1 MKRRWNRI
9 PITELFVCFGHVRT
23 LSMGPRRNRSV
34 RSHRGVGP
42 PLHEKYSILIY
53 VVPLL
58 MGETFFPR
66 DAGTLPDAPIGPAS
80 PGDPLRP
87 GKKEKKE
94 NAYFRRG
101 NSFVKKVFTICKK
114 GVDKPG
120 GRWYN
125 Q

>member
-1 MKRRWNRI
+1 
-9 PITELFVCFGHVRT
+9 
-23 LSMGPRRNRSV
+23 MGPRRNRSV

>member
-1 MKRRWNRI
+1 MDK
-9 PITELFVCFGHVRT
+9 FVCFGYVWIEYA
-23 LSMGPRRNRSV
+23 GPRRNGSV

-42 PLHEKYSILIY
+42 PLHEKHSILIY
-53 VVPLL
+53 VAPLL
-58 MGETFFPR
+58 MGETFYSSRCGRASRRTHRPR
-66 DAGTLPDAPIGPAS
+66 TARGSAP
-80 PGDPLRP
+80 P

-94 NAYFRRG
+94 KAYFRRG
-101 NSFVKKVFTICKK
+101 NSFVKKVFTIGKK